1 MPAYRFVID
10 SCATQERSVWQ
21 AVRVIRNV
29 RAFTTTMGF
38 NLVYHFWLGGK
49 RQR

>member
-1 MPAYRFVID
+1 VSEPR
-10 SCATQERSVWQ
+10 ERSVWQ

-38 NLVYHFWLGGK
+38 NLSYHFWLRGK
-49 RQR
+49 RQSMEKDS